1 MSGFSNRGAGER
13 KIYANIVNGK
23 LAIKAQKEG
32 EVSADGS
39 IAVTR
44 KNKNGLDV
52 YEWLY
57 SDLEAVL
64 ESVEVE
70 KNDTLKAYFYV
81 LTLQIPAGE
90 KVILQIPAESKYGDN
105 FAIKCDGLKMGE
117 MLKIQPFDFVSKEDN
132 RKQIGVSLVQNGSKI
147 PASITKENP
156 KGRPLPS
163 EEKLEE
169 DEWKAHMILVRKF
182 YRNHVAAWANQNAAP
197 DAAPRPTPNSL
208 EEVRQAAINNEVPE
222 DDLPF

>member
-1 MSGFSNRGAGER
+1 MSGFSNKGAGER

-39 IAVTR
+39 IAVSR
-44 KNKNGLDV
+44 KNKNGVDV

-57 SDLEAVL
+57 SDLEAIL

-81 LTLQIPAGE
+81 VTLQIPAGE
-90 KVILQIPAESKYGDN
+90 KVILQIPADSKFGDN
-105 FAIKCDGLKMGE
+105 FAIKCDGLKIGE
-117 MLKIQPFDFVSKEDN
+117 MLKIQPFDFISKDDN
-132 RKQIGVSLVQNGSKI
+132 RKQVGLSLVQGGVKI

-156 KGRPLPS
+156 KGRPVPS
-163 EEKLEE
+163 AEKLDE
-169 DEWKAHMILVRKF
+169 DEWKAHMLLVRKF
-182 YRNHVAAWANQNAAP
+182 YRNHVTAWATQNGAP
-197 DAAPRPTPNSL
+197 KSAPNSL
-208 EEVRQAAINNEVPE
+208 EEVRQAAINNEIEE
-222 DDLPF
+222 DLDLPF